1 MLKSLPTPA
10 ARRISISGA
19 IINEPKLQSP
29 PTSSTPALSL
39 VPRESK
45 TEERPQLCR
54 MSDLLGA
61 WEGDAQTAYI
71 ARSTGMARGPVTGLS
86 TLDRELGGYFS
97 PGVHIAHGQPGAGKT
112 AFALQIAASCGTPC
126 LYLSC
131 EMAALELLRRLT
143 ARTTG
148 TYLGRLKSG
157 ELLPQE
163 SLALARRGCLSAP
176 ELALVDGTRA
186 YASPNYLHEC
196 AIITRG
202 DATNLLIVVD
212 SLHSWA
218 ESAPATGA
226 TEYDT
231 LNVAL
236 SSLRRLSHALAC
248 PILAIAER
256 NRDTMKGGG
265 LSAGAGTRK
274 IEYGAET
281 VIDLERSSETKEDT
295 NGEVEVRAKL
305 CKNRNGAAGRSL
317 GLRFH
322 GALQKFSVA

>member
-1 MLKSLPTPA
+1 M
-10 ARRISISGA
+10 
-19 IINEPKLQSP
+19 NELKLQAPPASP
-29 PTSSTPALSL
+29 APALSL
-39 VPRESK
+39 VPRELK
-45 TEERPQLCR
+45 IEERPKLCR
-54 MSDLLGA
+54 MSDLLGD
-61 WEGDAQTAYI
+61 WEADAQA
-71 ARSTGMARGPVTGLS
+71 AFLAHSTGAARGPVTGLAP
-86 TLDRELGGYFS
+86 LDRELGGFFS

-112 AFALQIAASCGTPC
+112 AFALQVAASCGTPC

-143 ARTTG
+143 ARATG
-148 TYLGRLKSG
+148 TFLGRLKSG

-163 SLALARRGCLSAP
+163 SLALARRACQSAP
-176 ELALVDGTRA
+176 ELGIVDGTRA
-186 YASPNYLHEC
+186 YASPHYLREC
-196 AIITRG
+196 AEILRG
-202 DATNLLIVVD
+202 VAPHFLIVVD

-218 ESAPATGA
+218 ESAPPTGA

-236 SSLRRLSHALAC
+236 ASLRRLSHELNC

-281 VIDLERSSETKEDT
+281 VIDLERSAEAQADH

-317 GLRFH
+317 SLKFH
-322 GALQKFSVA
+322 GALQRFSVA